1 MKEKLKYIEAILLAC
16 SIGLLFMPFIKIS
29 VLEFSVMD
37 ILKTGLGNFNTSETQ
52 SDIFQIIQ
60 KYLKPYVY
68 VMIGFLLMIL
78 LGVLLTALLKW
89 RTAYIAA
96 IVSSIVNN
104 FMAVGGYMVIRNKME
119 EVKSAIRLFDVSK
132 YLNFH
137 KPTIGLW
144 VVLYLIILGIAVW
157 GIALCKENESYVPTG
172 DIMPESFQTYKNP
185 WKETAKQIPEED
197 YLNQIQRLE
206 REKQIRQAQK
216 MEVGPK
222 VVSQIMQE
230 PKEEVISRDFYGAI
244 VGETGKFRGM
254 AYPLKDTQEV
264 FLQYENGQI
273 EVSERK
279 QSSSVA
285 GLYFVTEYQEYCV
298 EPLERISIFL
308 ESGQPLGIDRHYYL
322 PRGSKIVVK
331 ELNNI
336 FTLA

>member
-1 MKEKLKYIEAILLAC
+1 
-16 SIGLLFMPFIKIS
+16 
-29 VLEFSVMD
+29 MD

-78 LGVLLTALLKW
+78 LGVLLTALLNG

-185 WKETAKQIPEED
+185 WKELSLIH
-197 YLNQIQRLE
+197 I
-206 REKQIRQAQK
+206 
-216 MEVGPK
+216 
-222 VVSQIMQE
+222 
-230 PKEEVISRDFYGAI
+230 
-244 VGETGKFRGM
+244 
-254 AYPLKDTQEV
+254 
-264 FLQYENGQI
+264 
-273 EVSERK
+273 
-279 QSSSVA
+279 
-285 GLYFVTEYQEYCV
+285 
-298 EPLERISIFL
+298 
-308 ESGQPLGIDRHYYL
+308 
-322 PRGSKIVVK
+322 
-331 ELNNI
+331 
-336 FTLA
+336 